1 MEGKEAEIAGT
12 KRGEWRRVNRQTRT
26 RWWQFFKGKGKGKDD
41 PMMVDTTRDEA
52 DEDKI
57 PNSKLI
63 DVTGGEE
70 GDKKVRLVMKKFTD
84 VVKGAQDGEQTYRT

>member
-1 MEGKEAEIAGT
+1 
-12 KRGEWRRVNRQTRT
+12 
-26 RWWQFFKGKGKGKDD
+26 
-41 PMMVDTTRDEA
+41 MMVDTTRDEA

-84 VVKGAQDGEQTYRT
+84 VVKGAQDGE